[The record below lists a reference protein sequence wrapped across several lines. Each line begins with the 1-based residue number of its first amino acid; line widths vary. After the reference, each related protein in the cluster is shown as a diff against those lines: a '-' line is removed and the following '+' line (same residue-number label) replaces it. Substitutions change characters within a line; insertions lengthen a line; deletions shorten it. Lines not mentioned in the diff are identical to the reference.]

1 MDPNTFN
8 RMADDMDSKINMVSE
23 FIERAHQEG
32 ISTIEAVAMQN
43 HVRREFSPKQRTN
56 FRQQIASL
64 YRGGNIN
71 MEQKERMDR
80 LLDKASRIA
89 DEHFLKLSSMVPES
103 QTMAAPRVLPKRF
116 TKGLGDAQA
125 KKVRK
130 WLGLKE
136 S

>member
-1 MDPNTFN
+1 
-8 RMADDMDSKINMVSE
+8 MADDMDSKITMVSE

-32 ISTIEAVAMQN
+32 ISTIEAIAMQN

-80 LLDKASRIA
+80 LLDKASKIA
-89 DEHFLKLSSMVPES
+89 DEHFLKLSRIVPES
-103 QTMAAPRVLPKRF
+103 QTMTAPRVLPKRF
-116 TKGLGDAQA
+116 TRGLGDSQA

>member
-1 MDPNTFN
+1 MDQQTFN
-8 RMADDMDSKINMVSE
+8 HMADDMDSKINMVSE

-64 YRGGNIN
+64 YRGGNITI
-71 MEQKERMDR
+71 EQKERMDR
-80 LLDKASRIA
+80 LLDKASKIA
-89 DEHFLKLSSMVPES
+89 DEHFLKLSRIAPES
-103 QTMAAPRVLPKRF
+103 QTMTAPRVLPKAF
-116 TKGLGDAQA
+116 TKGLGDNQA
-125 KKVRK
+125 KKIRK